1 METNN
6 KLEEYAKK
14 QLLTSRITM
23 VCAIILC
30 LCFVIVTLAVV
41 NMVPKVNTALEEI
54 SKVAEDIDGQMEE
67 AEMLIK
73 QLNEAVPALE
83 AASNSITS
91 VAESLEDEGL
101 PKLYDTLASLKK
113 LEELD
118 LTSLNSAIKNLS
130 DVIEPLAKFFNV
142 FKK

>member
-6 KLEEYAKK
+6 KLEELAKK
-14 QLLTSRITM
+14 QLITSRITM
-23 VCAIILC
+23 VCVIILC
-30 LCFVIVTLAVV
+30 LCAVIATLAIV
-41 NMVPKVNTALEEI
+41 NLVPKVNTALEQI
-54 SKVAEDIDGQMEE
+54 SQVAADIDAQMEE
-67 AEMLIK
+67 AELLIK

-83 AASNSITS
+83 SASNAITG
-91 VAESLEDEGL
+91 VAKNLEDEGL

-118 LTSLNSAIKNLS
+118 LTTLNGAIKNLS

-142 FKK
+142 FK